1 MSSETRTIRPYRGV
15 DHFQGVLDRAQLYV
29 GDRPID
35 GGSRVSLTADEYLNY
50 PITLRLAAD
59 EHDRHENEG
68 RIADGLGDLALA
80 TSDVELVVLTSAPRL
95 KMVDEVF
102 AKRLDELQEIPAVVD
117 FPRER
122 PRALRGP
129 VGGCDIRV
137 YFCLARQFPPRA
149 LHPWRKG
156 TWLGKQ
162 EFQLRTD
169 LGGVGF
175 TPVRLTDE
183 LRGELGLDPQVTKYA
198 RVDPEVSVFDAE
210 VPADAVSV
218 YIDEG
223 LLDRLAV
230 VANSPIGKQL
240 QRQLF
245 LDAVWAIA
253 MRAIAEISADDGL
266 GHADVDEFDGS
277 LVHGVVEMVGGR
289 TKDSAGARSR
299 NDRYRQLVEDP
310 ARFLSNLES
319 RLASRRDVMDL
330 FED

>member
-15 DHFQGVLDRAQLYV
+15 DHFQGVLDRAVLRV
-29 GDRPID
+29 GDRLIN
-35 GGSRVSLTADEYLNY
+35 GGSRVSLTVDEYLNY
-50 PITLRLAAD
+50 PITLRLTDD

-68 RIADGLGDLALA
+68 RIADGLGDLALS

-95 KMVDEVF
+95 KMVDVVF
-102 AKRLDELQEIPAVVD
+102 AQRLDELEEVPGSIP
-117 FPRER
+117 FPQKR

-129 VGGCDIRV
+129 VGGCDVRAF
-137 YFCLARQFPPRA
+137 FCLARQFPPRA

-169 LGGVGF
+169 IGGVGF

-183 LRGELGLDPQVTKYA
+183 LRDELKLDPQVTKYA
-198 RVDPEVSVFDAE
+198 RVDAEVSVFDTE
-210 VPADAVSV
+210 VPADAVAV

-230 VANSPIGKQL
+230 VAHSPVGKQL

-245 LDAVWAIA
+245 LDAAWAIA
-253 MRAIAEISADDGL
+253 MKTRSEVAADDAL
-266 GHADVDEFDGS
+266 EHADVDEFRGS
-277 LVHGVVEMVGGR
+277 LVHSLVEMLGGR
-289 TKDSAGARSR
+289 AIDSATARQR
-299 NDRYRQLVEDP
+299 NHRYRDLVDDP
-310 ARFLSNLES
+310 ARFVSNLES

>member
-1 MSSETRTIRPYRGV
+1 MCSETRTIRPYRGV

-50 PITLRLAAD
+50 PISLRLAAD

-68 RIADGLGDLALA
+68 RIADGLGDLTLA

-95 KMVDEVF
+95 KMVDVVF
-102 AKRLDELQEIPAVVD
+102 ASRLDELDEVPGVVT

-129 VGGCDIRV
+129 IGGCDVRV

-156 TWLGKQ
+156 TWLGRQ

-183 LRGELGLDPQVTKYA
+183 LRGELGLDPQTTKYA
-198 RVDPEVSVFDAE
+198 LVDPEVSVFDAD
-210 VPADAVSV
+210 VPADAVAV

-230 VANSPIGKQL
+230 VAHSAIGKQL

-245 LDAVWAIA
+245 LDAVWAIVMKA
-253 MRAIAEISADDGL
+253 LSEVTADEAL

-277 LVHGVVEMVGGR
+277 LVHGLVEMVGGR
-289 TKDSAGARSR
+289 TRDSAGAQAR
-299 NDRYRQLVEDP
+299 NDRYRQMVEDS
-310 ARFLSNLES
+310 AKFLSNLES
-319 RLASRRDVMDL
+319 RLATKRDVMDL